1 MGRGS
6 ATDRSPLGPPLLL
19 TSRGDPVHQ
28 ELMAPSPPTVSKS
41 VQALF
46 HSFHPQI
53 PGWSCTLSRP
63 ETVLQAT
70 TLPEVLP
77 LLHKAWEGSLAG
89 KWVALLLSYEAAPA
103 FDSSMRTHP
112 PGEFP
117 LAWAAIFDCP
127 DQVAAPE
134 GDPACTV
141 SPWTAMV
148 SRDEYNLSLQ
158 KIQDLIAQGESYQVN
173 YTVDFRAAFKGDDRA
188 WYRNLA
194 LAQGAPYSAYLNLG
208 RFRVLSLSPELFF
221 RIQGESIETM
231 PMKGTMERGRW
242 PEEDGRNAVD
252 LALCPKNRAENVMI
266 VDLVR
271 SDLGKVSVPGTVQA
285 EDLFE
290 VQRFRSVLQMV
301 SSVRARLRSGSTL
314 GDIFQALFPGG
325 SVTGAPK
332 VRTMEIIRD
341 LEPHP
346 RHIYTGALGFLRP
359 GGNGVF
365 SIPIRTVLLDT
376 DTGEAEFRVGGG
388 ITADSTTQGEFEECR
403 VKMNFLTS
411 QTDAFNLLE
420 TILLQDGSYTLLHRH
435 LKRLKESADYFLIP
449 FRKKEIAQALEMAG
463 LASPQGSFRV
473 RLLVSHE
480 GTPRTE
486 SFPLDKTD
494 GTKRVRLGLAR
505 APVSSKDVFLFHKTT
520 SRAVYEDRL
529 RQRPDCDDVVLFNE
543 RGELTETTRANLV
556 LEIDG
561 MLLTP
566 PRSCGLLAGTFRQ
579 ELLDSGTLTEKVLY
593 REDLTRAARIL
604 LINSVHGW
612 MEAEVRQGR
621 IEDLLSV
628 VG

>member
-1 MGRGS
+1 M
-6 ATDRSPLGPPLLL
+6 ALSPA
-19 TSRGDPVHQ
+19 PVS
-28 ELMAPSPPTVSKS
+28 EPVE
-41 VQALF
+41 ALF

-53 PGWSCTLSRP
+53 TGWACALSRP
-63 ETVLQAT
+63 QTVLQAT
-70 TLPEVLP
+70 TVAEVLP
-77 LLHKAWEGSLAG
+77 LLYKAWEGSLAG

-103 FDSSMRTHP
+103 FDPAMRTHP
-112 PGEFP
+112 PGTFP
-117 LAWAAIFDCP
+117 LAWAALFDGP
-127 DQVAAPE
+127 EQVPAPE

-158 KIQDLIAQGESYQVN
+158 KIQDLIAEGETYQVN

-221 RIQGESIETM
+221 RTRGERIETL
-231 PMKGTMERGRW
+231 PMKGTMARGRW
-242 PEEDGRNAVD
+242 PEEDRRNAVD

-271 SDLGKVSVPGTVQA
+271 SDLGKISVPGTVQA

-301 SSVRARLRSGSTL
+301 SSVRARLKPAITVV
-314 GDIFQALFPGG
+314 DIFQALFPGG

-341 LEPHP
+341 LEPRP

-359 GGNGVF
+359 GGDGVF
-365 SIPIRTVLLDT
+365 SIPIRSVLLDT
-376 DTGEAEFRVGGG
+376 GTGEAEFRVGGG
-388 ITADSTTQGEFEECR
+388 ITAGSTTQGEFEECR

-411 QTDAFNLLE
+411 QTDAFELLE
-420 TILLQDGSYTLLHRH
+420 TILLQDGSYSLLHRH
-435 LKRLKESADYFLIP
+435 LKRLKESADFFLIP
-449 FRKKEIAQALEMAG
+449 FRERQIVQALEKAG
-463 LASPQGSFRV
+463 LAFPQGSFRV
-473 RLLVSHE
+473 RLLVSQN
-480 GTPRTE
+480 GAPSTE
-486 SFPLDKTD
+486 LFPLDKTA
-494 GTKRVRLGLAR
+494 GAKRLRIGLAR
-505 APVSSKDVFLFHKTT
+505 EPVSSKDVFLFHKTT
-520 SRAVYEDRL
+520 SRAVYEERL
-529 RQRPDCDDVVLFNE
+529 LERPDCDDVVLFNE

-561 MLLTP
+561 LLVTP
-566 PRSCGLLAGTFRQ
+566 PRSCGLLAGTMRQ
-579 ELLDSGTLTEKVLY
+579 ELLESGTILEAVLL

-604 LINSVHGW
+604 LINSVRGW
-612 MEAEVRQGR
+612 MEVELAG
-621 IEDLLSV
+621 
-628 VG
+628 